1 MEARVVRGAAI
12 IERVGRNPGCWLAV
26 LTLAC
31 AAAPSAPS
39 SLPASSPAPVRGA
52 ARPRAAATLMLLTEH
67 PIALEAF
74 RYERSPLVRVEAGVG
89 YLDGT
94 HARALATRDRVMRIP
109 GPPDLQT
116 VCVADDGRTT
126 FAKSQKDYE
135 AKLWRAPRFDA
146 PLELLGTRPVDVG
159 NGAGSQRAR
168 WVIQDDS
175 GTVLVECE
183 AGRVQRLGAPALTVS
198 HLRWT
203 DAVQLLRLGRDV
215 KATDTCVLRTRG
227 DDGFTELPSCY
238 ERVRADGSI
247 AIEKMPPE
255 AALKARSGQKPLPAD
270 CLLVVERDGTRLP
283 CSFDVVPE
291 VPAPASTRT
300 ERASLARARF
310 YADGRAVAAGA
321 ERGLYVLGSGVDL
334 RPENRIGAESLG
346 LCLPLLA
353 IEPVYWCD
361 GDPDFDVVIRVGPD
375 GKAVQELRRRRALEQ
390 HAGGRA
396 RARFHHTS
404 DGGLAV
410 GGDCEGRLTDAACVR
425 DRGGVWHTVPFSTTL
440 ITALARTAP
449 ATRLVPTKNGRLFV
463 GTGTATPGFGIRPA
477 VGGEIQVLIFDAAR
491 GEPTSVKKLPA
502 WIVEQLADLV
512 DAPDVGSGEDR
523 VGVSFIGDRR
533 IRVWPLERKHPA
545 FGNVEHCRVDIT
557 LEGGFE
563 TECTQGRLFAVGAFG
578 LLQKQLGELYETLD
592 SGGSW
597 ARVPLP
603 PGLETDDIT
612 CSALGCRIGPYWRA
626 GWGEPAR

>member
-1 MEARVVRGAAI
+1 
-12 IERVGRNPGCWLAV
+12 
-26 LTLAC
+26 
-31 AAAPSAPS
+31 
-39 SLPASSPAPVRGA
+39 
-52 ARPRAAATLMLLTEH
+52 MLLTEH

-74 RYERSPLVRVEAGVG
+74 RYERSPVARLDVGVG
-89 YLDGT
+89 YVDAT
-94 HARALATRDRVMRIP
+94 HARALATRERVARIP

-126 FAKSQKDYE
+126 FAKSQTGYD

-146 PLELLGTRPVDVG
+146 PLELLGVRPVDVG
-159 NGAGSQRAR
+159 NGAGAQRAR
-168 WVIQDDS
+168 WVIQNDS

-183 AGRVQRLGAPALTVS
+183 SGRVQRLGAPAVTVS

-215 KATDTCVLRTRG
+215 RATDTCVLRTQG
-227 DDGFTELPSCY
+227 NDAFTELPSCY

-255 AALKARSGQKPLPAD
+255 AALKRGSGQKPLPAD
-270 CLLVVERDGTRLP
+270 CLLVVDRDGKRLP
-283 CSFDVVPE
+283 CTFDVVPE
-291 VPAPASTRT
+291 VPTPSLTRY

-310 YADGRAVAAGA
+310 YASGRVVAAGA
-321 ERGLYVLGSGVDL
+321 ERGLYVLGSDVDL

-346 LCLPLLA
+346 LCVPLLA
-353 IEPVYWCD
+353 TEPVYGCD
-361 GDPDFDVVIRVGPD
+361 GDPEFDVVVHVGAD
-375 GKAVQELRRRRALEQ
+375 GKVVQELRRRRALEQ
-390 HAGGRA
+390 QAGGRA

-449 ATRLVPTKNGRLFV
+449 ATRLVPTQDGRLYV
-463 GTGTATPGFGIRPA
+463 GTGTATPGFGLRPA
-477 VGGEIQVLIFDAAR
+477 ASSEIQVLIFDAR
-491 GEPTSVKKLPA
+491 EGEPSTVRKLPA
-502 WIVEQLADLV
+502 WIVEQLAERV
-512 DAPDVGSGEDR
+512 DAPDVGSGEDH
-523 VGVSFIGDRR
+523 VGVSVVSTSSTSSTSSPFGDRR
-533 IRVWPLERKHPA
+533 IRVWPLARKHPA

-557 LEGGFE
+557 LDGGFE
-563 TECTQGRLFAVGAFG
+563 TACTQGRLFAVGSFG

-592 SGGSW
+592 AGGSW
-597 ARVPLP
+597 TRVSVP

-612 CSALGCRIGPYWRA
+612 CGALGCRIGPYWRA
-626 GWGEPAR
+626 GWGEPAARPR